1 MADLLGTGSPRHL
14 GQYHDCAMSG
24 RYRAAVDRARL
35 ERYEREMRRLATQ
48 LGTEAGLVRFVA
60 SGSLVRRYT
69 FCGKAGCRCQA
80 EPPQP
85 HGPYWQWTKKVAG
98 KTVTRRLSDEG
109 AALFQRWVGDRQRLQ
124 AILDAMEEVSDKA
137 AALLV
142 GAPRTARRRSRAS
155 R

>member
-1 MADLLGTGSPRHL
+1 MAPTRI
-14 GQYHDCAMSG
+14 
-24 RYRAAVDRARL
+24 
-35 ERYEREMRRLATQ
+35 ERYEREMRRLAKQ
-48 LGTEAGLVRFVA
+48 LSTEAGLVRFVA

-69 FCGKAGCRCQA
+69 FCGKPGCRCQA
-80 EPPQP
+80 DPPEP

-98 KTVTRRLSDEG
+98 KTVTRRLSNDE
-109 AALFQRWVGDRQRLQ
+109 AQLFQQWAGDRQRLR

-142 GAPRTARRRSRAS
+142 GAPRTSHRRSAAS